1 MTTLHHGTCYYPELW
16 PEAEIER
23 DLAEMKRLGLTFV
36 RMGDFAWSAMEPDNG
51 SISLDFFVRVM
62 DRLHAAGIGVVFCTP
77 TAAPPVWLTHGQPD
91 RCFVDAEGRV
101 MSHGARQHVS
111 YEHPAVRAACLRIV
125 DAIGTAL
132 GRHPALIAWQIDNEL
147 KCHVAED
154 FSAAAVGHW
163 HRWLEQR
170 FGTIDRLNEAWGTG
184 VWSHRYQ
191 RFDQVPA
198 PVRTPFLHSASLQ
211 TAWRMFSRESIAEF
225 MDAQSAILRRHS
237 SRPITHNVALPFA
250 VNQERMVA
258 NLDFISFD
266 DYPDH
271 AHWSTIVL
279 DNDTYRAAKP
289 GRGHWFM
296 ETSVAHNGWFGSH
309 EIAHRPGFLAAE
321 AVVSY
326 GLGAEALNYWLW
338 RQQRTGCELPHSAI
352 MSAWF
357 KPSIGY
363 GEVQA
368 VEAARRKLEPLLKA
382 SRPAVAQAAV
392 TWSDLGRVML
402 QTEPLGASAGH
413 AVDYIPTIAAWH
425 RLLMD
430 AGVHRDVR
438 FEGAALDGLKLLIT
452 PLMPYASPAFLARV
466 EAFVRAGGVWI
477 CAPVTGT
484 RGAEHSAPID
494 AGLGGVEALA
504 GVEAVFSF
512 PITGTGSTGTAFGVE
527 ASLGGW
533 CSALRVSSP
542 ETRIVGALCCPQA
555 PDTAFVTER
564 SLGRGKVVVVAADPV
579 GEAGQLLRERLIAH
593 YALAAGVDLR
603 FRVSPGTI
611 VCPRTRADGGA
622 LWLVVNLDGAGG
634 ELTLAQAV
642 TDALTGEAVAAGP
655 LAIPAYGWRAL
666 NV

>member
-23 DLAEMKRLGLTFV
+23 DIVEMKRLGLTFV
-36 RMGDFAWSAMEPDNG
+36 RIGDFAWSAMEPDNG
-51 SISLDFFVRVM
+51 NISLDFFIRVM

-77 TAAPPVWLTHGQPD
+77 TAAPPVWLTHGQPE

-125 DAIGTAL
+125 DAIGAAL

-154 FSAAAVGHW
+154 FSAAAIGHW

-211 TAWRMFSRESIAEF
+211 TTWRMFSRESIADF
-225 MDAQSAILRRHS
+225 MDAQSAVLRRHS

-250 VNQERMVA
+250 VNQERMVE

-309 EIAHRPGFLAAE
+309 EIVHPPGFLAAE

-326 GLGAEALNYWLW
+326 ALGAEAFNYWLW

-363 GEVQA
+363 VEVQA

-382 SRPAVAQAAV
+382 GRPAVAQAAV
-392 TWSDLGRVML
+392 TWSDRGRAML

-425 RLLMD
+425 RLLMN

-452 PLMPYASPAFLARV
+452 PLMPYASPVFLARV

-484 RGAEHSAPID
+484 RGAEHSAPTD
-494 AGLGGVEALA
+494 AGLGGLEALA

-512 PITGTGSTGTAFGVE
+512 PITGTGSTGEAFGVE
-527 ASLGGW
+527 APVAGW

-542 ETRIVGALCCPQA
+542 DTRVVGVLRCLQA

-564 SLGRGKVVVVAADPV
+564 SLGLGKVVVIAADPV
-579 GEAGQLLRERLIAH
+579 GEAGEALRGRLVAH
-593 YALAAGVDLR
+593 YAAAAGVTLR
-603 FRVSPGTI
+603 FDVSPGTI
-611 VCPRTRADGGA
+611 VCPRTRPDGGA
-622 LWLVVNLDGAGG
+622 LWVVVNLDGAGG
-634 ELTLAQAV
+634 QLTVSQAA
-642 TDALTGEAVAAGP
+642 TDALTGEVVAAGT
-655 LAIPAYGWRAL
+655 LAVPAYGWRAL

>member
-16 PEAEIER
+16 PEADLAR

-36 RMGDFAWSAMEPDNG
+36 RIGDFAWSAMEPDEG
-51 SISLDFFVRVM
+51 AISLDFFVRVM
-62 DRLHAAGIGVVFCTP
+62 DRLHAAGIGVVVCTP
-77 TAAPPVWLTHGQPD
+77 TAAPPIWLTHGHPE
-91 RCFVDAEGRV
+91 RCFVDAEGRT

-111 YEHPAVRAACLRIV
+111 YEHPAVRAACLRI
-125 DAIGTAL
+125 AEAMGEAL
-132 GRHPALIAWQIDNEL
+132 GRHPALLAWQIDNEL

-154 FSAAAVGHW
+154 FSPSAIAHW
-163 HRWLEQR
+163 HRWLQEK
-170 FGTIDRLNEAWGTG
+170 FGTIDRLNAAWGTG

-225 MDAQSAILRRHS
+225 MDAQAAVLRKHSAA
-237 SRPITHNVALPFA
+237 PITHNVALPFA

-326 GLGAEALNYWLW
+326 GLGAEAINYWLW

-352 MSAWF
+352 LSAWF

-363 GEVQA
+363 AEVVA
-368 VEAARRKLEPLLKA
+368 VEAARRTLAPLLTA
-382 SRPAVAQAAV
+382 SRPAVAEAAV
-392 TWSDLGRVML
+392 TWSDLGRAML
-402 QTEPLGASAGH
+402 QTEPLGASATH
-413 AVDYIPTIAAWH
+413 AVDYLPTIAAWH

-430 AGVHRDVR
+430 AGLHRDVR
-438 FEGAALDGLKLLIT
+438 FEGASLDGLKLLIT

-484 RGAEHSAPID
+484 RGVEHSAPTE

-512 PITGTGSTGTAFGVE
+512 PITGTGSTGEAFG
-527 ASLGGW
+527 LGAPLAGW
-533 CSALRVSSP
+533 CSALRVRSP
-542 ETRIVGALCCPQA
+542 ETQVVGALRCPQA
-555 PDTAFVTER
+555 PDTAFLTER
-564 SLGRGKVVVVAADPV
+564 SLGLGKVVVIAAEPI
-579 GEAGQLLRERLIAH
+579 GEAGQALRERLVAH
-593 YALAAGVDLR
+593 YAAAAGVSLR
-603 FRVSPGTI
+603 FRVSPGTV
-611 VCPRTRADGGA
+611 VCPRVRTEGGP

-634 ELTLAQAV
+634 QLTLDRPA
-642 TDALTGEAVAAGP
+642 TDALSGEPVAAGP
-655 LAIPAYGWRAL
+655 LAVPPYGWRAL
-666 NV
+666 IP